1 LLPGL
6 SSPINRSGKTTCTL
20 QSTGI
25 LGNRSEKP
33 NAK

>member
-6 SSPINRSGKTTCTL
+6 SSLYKQSGKTTCTL

-25 LGNRSEKP
+25 LGNRAEKP